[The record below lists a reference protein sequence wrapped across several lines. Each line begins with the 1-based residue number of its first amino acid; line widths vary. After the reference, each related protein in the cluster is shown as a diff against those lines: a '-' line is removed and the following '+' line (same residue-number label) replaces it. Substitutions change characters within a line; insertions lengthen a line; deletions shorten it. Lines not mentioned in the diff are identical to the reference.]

1 MAISMRTRT
10 WWRTARLAAGA
21 GVAALV
27 LAASLGT
34 AGASSH
40 DSPVSPGGGGV
51 NGVATSPFE
60 DVTPPTFGD
69 SPSLVPA
76 QRWLDVALSHRTRR
90 LDALARSVSGAKT
103 LPGNV
108 SAGLAKLVAV
118 DSVGIG
124 ALAGDVSSATNV
136 AALDQVAASM
146 VDNYRVYAVVT
157 PVVRTTLASYDQL
170 AAVASLQA
178 LEPAIGAAMA
188 TDSKSSSADRAAA
201 LYRDLLTQLTDVT
214 AADTAEAA
222 AVLALGPA
230 SFPSS
235 SAVLSTAS
243 STLAASAARLSSA
256 RQDVQGIVALLAAPG
271 LARVRA
277 RLGAHG

>member
-10 WWRTARLAAGA
+10 WWRTTRLAAGA
-21 GVAALV
+21 GVAARV

-40 DSPVSPGGGGV
+40 DSPFSPGGGGV
-51 NGVATSPFE
+51 NGIATSPFE
-60 DVTPPTFGD
+60 DVTPPTFND

-76 QRWLDVALSHRTRR
+76 QRWLDVALAHRTRR

-136 AALDQVAASM
+136 AALDQIAASM
-146 VDNYRVYAVVT
+146 IDDYRVYAVVA

-201 LYRDLLTQLTDVT
+201 LYRDLLAQLTDVT
-214 AADTAEAA
+214 AADTAEAS

-235 SAVLSTAS
+235 SAVLSAAS

-256 RQDVQGIVALLAAPG
+256 RQDVKGIVALLAAPG
-271 LARVRA
+271 LARVRV
-277 RLGAHG
+277 RLDAHA